1 MLLSQY
7 ICYFYICIRRGK
19 IGKPHFLQVVR
30 FVTCNKK
37 NVAPVSDSEMTL
49 LKLRKTEEYLRNQVL
64 QLSDDMERL
73 SEEFLLDCV
82 LNLAITCTVQCAITF
97 AFWIFLD
104 SCLHDATLLVTGN
117 LNENNYL

>member
-7 ICYFYICIRRGK
+7 IYNFYICIRREK
-19 IGKPHFLQVVR
+19 ISKPHFFQVVR

-37 NVAPVSDSEMTL
+37 NVAPVSDSELTL

-73 SEEFLLDCV
+73 SEQFLLV
-82 LNLAITCTVQCAITF
+82 F
-97 AFWIFLD
+97 
-104 SCLHDATLLVTGN
+104 
-117 LNENNYL
+117 